1 MFVDI
6 SRPPTMP
13 QTVGRDPA
21 ASPITPPEVPE
32 QISSPRGKLVYLYLH
47 CYGESTLQQLEHR
60 LQMKKIALF
69 AVCGKLEDAGVIG
82 RRGDRYFLR

>member
-1 MFVDI
+1 MAEI
-6 SRPPTMP
+6 AGRERPSAPIGAP
-13 QTVGRDPA
+13 ELPA
-21 ASPITPPEVPE
+21 

-47 CYGESTLQQLEHR
+47 CFGESTLQQLEHR